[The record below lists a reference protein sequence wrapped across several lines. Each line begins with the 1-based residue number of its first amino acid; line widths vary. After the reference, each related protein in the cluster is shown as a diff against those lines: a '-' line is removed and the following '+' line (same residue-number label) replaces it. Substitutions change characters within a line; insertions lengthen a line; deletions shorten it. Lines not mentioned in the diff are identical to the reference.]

1 MNISQSIERLQAY
14 LSNPTEPERKAI
26 TALAAREEKRLIK
39 DILTRLERLKAEGR
53 EQALFYDAGLE
64 IERAYRTKEITEDEY
79 KNSPLK
85 KAFEEHAQAIPFRA
99 NELSMPC
106 LMRATVTAPDYTS
119 AVDKA
124 IRRAEKLIKDIQ
136 KAADSNAET
145 TAFIVKELISYICSS
160 AYALYNP
167 QEWREQ
173 FDSTKRIAEE
183 IASLYK
189 LIQEPATDKA
199 NNIYYQQIDE
209 LKVTER
215 QLYEEQNSRTYK
227 ADRAQEITARIL
239 GRIFPEQKPA
249 IRRAIATARQEPQGP
264 AGFYLLAQNH
274 TSNKLSKKLTERI
287 ANPAQF
293 DIYGNGSIEER
304 DFRLFVKGY
313 SELVSGVNETAAR
326 LLDSLMITATR
337 NGLQNTLVTL
347 PIREYLDMRG
357 LKDEREIRRQVR
369 SDIDALERISFEYK
383 GTGKNRG
390 AWLKVSISGG
400 TVGQIKNGDIVFRF
414 NQDFFDSFKV
424 GSKLMYMYFPH
435 EALKGNI
442 KENPWKYWLARKIS
456 EHKRMNIGKPNE
468 DTISVQTLIDACPN
482 YPTYE
487 KIMKEDRAISRRI
500 IEPFERD
507 LNALSPSISWEYQ
520 GLNESPRNYQE
531 FIAANI
537 VVHWSEYPDTLK
549 LEARKKKRAAKKQAS
564 KEKNCEKQGGETQQ
578 KGG

>member
-99 NELSMPC
+99 SELSMPC

-167 QEWREQ
+167 QEWEEAGAFIADTTAKISRLYEQ
-173 FDSTKRIAEE
+173 
-183 IASLYK
+183 
-189 LIQEPATDKA
+189 IQEPPTDKA
-199 NNIYYQQIDE
+199 NDIYYKQIEE
-209 LKVTER
+209 LQAAQRE
-215 QLYEEQNSRTYK
+215 LYKKQASKTYK
-227 ADRAQEITARIL
+227 EDKAQDITERIL

-249 IRRAIATARQEPQGP
+249 IRRAITKARQEP
-264 AGFYLLAQNH
+264 AEGFYLLAQSH

-287 ANPAQF
+287 ATPAQF

-357 LKDEREIRRQVR
+357 LKDEKEIRRQVKG
-369 SDIDALERISFEYK
+369 DIDALERISFEYK

-424 GSKLMYMYFPH
+424 GASYLYMYFPH

-468 DTISVQTLIDACPN
+468 DTISTRTLIDACPN

-500 IEPFERD
+500 VEPFERD

-564 KEKNCEKQGGETQQ
+564 KEKNCEKQGGEIQQ